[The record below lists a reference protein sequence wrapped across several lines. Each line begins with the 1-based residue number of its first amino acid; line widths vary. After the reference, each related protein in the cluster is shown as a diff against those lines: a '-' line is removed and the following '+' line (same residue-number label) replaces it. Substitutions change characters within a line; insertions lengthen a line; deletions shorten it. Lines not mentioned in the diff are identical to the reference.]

1 MKSVYDVARGLRI
14 KPNVIGWKN
23 ALSPVLAEFVKGA
36 KIVVEVGSFA
46 GKSVIFMAQNAP
58 EATFFCCDTWLA
70 PGLQTPGVPR
80 DPFGAPML
88 YEQFLVNII
97 DAGIE
102 SRVTPIRQNSTAGL
116 KMLADAGTQADLVYI
131 DGGHA
136 YSECYIDLIYTL
148 PILAPGAVIVADD
161 VNADFPGVFQA
172 CNLFSQQEGFA
183 IEVRDQKAILRRTK

>member
-1 MKSVYDVARGLRI
+1 MKSVYNVVRKLGM
-14 KPNVIGWKN
+14 KPHVIGWEN
-23 ALSPVLAEFVKGA
+23 AHSPVLAEFVKNA
-36 KIVVEVGSFA
+36 KTVVEVGSFA

-136 YSECYIDLIYTL
+136 YAECYIDLIYTL
-148 PILAPGAVIVADD
+148 PILAPGAVIIGDD
-161 VNADFPGVFQA
+161 CNDQFPGVEQA
-172 CNLFSQQEGFA
+172 CRLFADQEGFLL
-183 IEVRDQKAILRRTK
+183 EVRDMKAILRRPA